1 MKRPRMFIYAWLGLC
16 SVLAGGLVAQA
27 QKRDHLTEKEADLIR
42 DWQEI
47 DKRIEIFAK
56 AADRRLLLLQ
66 TPEAVQTKK
75 EEERWGPLPTGTKL
89 ELLADY
95 KRLLEEAEEKLEDA
109 YDRNTKNPQIPK
121 ALKNFKEAVTR
132 HLPQLRALADK
143 MTTKPEQRALT
154 EAIEEAETATK
165 GSMNN

>member
-1 MKRPRMFIYAWLGLC
+1 MKRPRVFIYAWLLLCGL
-16 SVLAGGLVAQA
+16 LAGGLVAQTP
-27 QKRDHLTEKEADLIR
+27 KRDHLTEKEADLIR

-66 TPEAVQTKK
+66 TPAAVQTKK
-75 EEERWGPLPTGTKL
+75 EEERWGPLPAGTKL

-109 YDRNTKNPQIPK
+109 YDRNTKNPLIPK
-121 ALKNFKEAVTR
+121 ALAKFKESVTR

-143 MTTKPEQRALT
+143 MATKPEQRALA

-165 GSMNN
+165 GSMQN